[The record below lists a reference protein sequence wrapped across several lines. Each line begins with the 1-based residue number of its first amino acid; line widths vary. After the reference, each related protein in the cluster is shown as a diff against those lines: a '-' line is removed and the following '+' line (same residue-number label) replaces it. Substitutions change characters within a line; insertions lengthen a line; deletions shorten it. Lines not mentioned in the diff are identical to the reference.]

1 MLQALQSLWIKKNG
15 AVTLREAKTK
25 EHAIRE
31 KVREIDRGVDSEP
44 KKKKKRAT
52 RSFLRGGCEIR
63 QLGQM

>member
-1 MLQALQSLWIKKNG
+1 MLQGSRNATGLAESVDKKNG

-44 KKKKKRAT
+44 KKKKKK
-52 RSFLRGGCEIR
+52 SDEIISER
-63 QLGQM
+63 RV

>member
-1 MLQALQSLWIKKNG
+1 MLQGSRNATGLAESVDKKNG

-44 KKKKKRAT
+44 KKKKK
-52 RSFLRGGCEIR
+52 SDEIISER
-63 QLGQM
+63 RV